1 MRFLIKFFI
10 TTKILKLYNF
20 GLIVFRSNGKILFKN
35 HTYKE
40 LAHKASDS
48 FNLDNILINRLQ
60 DIISREESARSLPY
74 RLKLAGSNFKFLYT
88 ALRFPKIYPVL
99 VIEEEHKD
107 AGFKQEITRNISHEL
122 KTPLT
127 SIRGYV
133 ETILGNPLMDQEL
146 KRHFLDRALKNVE
159 RLEELIRDLS
169 ILDMASD
176 GSRYL
181 KKKQCNLSQIV
192 FNSVKN
198 LEFRAEQ
205 SGIEINLA
213 DFPEQLI
220 ITGDSRLLEAIFI
233 NLIENG
239 IKYSRPGDRV
249 HVKYSGLHSGFNT
262 IEIYDTGPGIPAEYH
277 DKIFERFFRIDSGRS
292 RKTGGTGLGLSI
304 VKHAVAFHNG
314 TIEID
319 KNYNSGTKFL
329 LRFPG

>member
-1 MRFLIKFFI
+1 MRFLINFI
-10 TTKILKLYNF
+10 IKTKILKLYNF
-20 GLIVFRSNGKILFKN
+20 GLLVFKGNGKILFKN

-40 LAHKASDS
+40 LAQKASDS
-48 FNLDNILINRLQ
+48 FNLDSILKNRLQ
-60 DIISREESARSLPY
+60 DIISKDESAGSLPY
-74 RLKLAGSNFKFLYT
+74 RLKLAGSNYKFLYT
-88 ALRFPKIYPVL
+88 VLRFPKVFPVL

-107 AGFKQEITRNISHEL
+107 VRFKQEITRNISHEL

-146 KRHFLDRALKNVE
+146 KRHFLDRSLKNVE

-213 DFPEQLI
+213 GFPERLM

-239 IKYSRPGDRV
+239 IKYSRPGNRV

-314 TIEID
+314 RIEID

-329 LRFPG
+329 LKFPG